1 MKFKESLKFIE
12 IEIFSYCNRKCWFC
26 PNSFVDRI
34 SHNHLMP
41 EEKYLEITLT
51 EPPTLGDKTL
61 FWVTQSLDIYSTY
74 RGLQYDCV
82 EESNLFLSDRPE
94 VEDMVALK
102 SSIFLLVPP
111 RTAQDYKYINLI
123 TSVAAINNFVVL
135 DRAKKRCIKL

>member
-1 MKFKESLKFIE
+1 MIE
-12 IEIFSYCNRKCWFC
+12 YALAIELNMAQIEADAKLLRE
-26 PNSFVDRI
+26 
-34 SHNHLMP
+34 H

-82 EESNLFLSDRPE
+82 EETNLFLSDRPE

-102 SSIFLLVPP
+102 GSIFLLVPP
-111 RTAQDYKYINLI
+111 RTAQDYKHINLI